1 MSSPLTAVMKY
12 DRPFADEANVGDAMQ
27 SLGALRVMGGADV
40 YLDREGL
47 HDILAPRDVLLVAA
61 GNFSEEL
68 PLGWGPRPPVKPLY
82 IGTRFSPHL
91 MTPAFVEHLR
101 AQGPIGAR
109 DPATLEL
116 LQAHSVDAYFSG
128 CLTLTLEAAPRPR
141 QGVILVDVSDAV
153 LSGLPAN
160 LSSDA
165 LLVEHVRAPGVGMAV
180 RRLAGGW
187 TEDSPWTARVGPD
200 SGWAGLATIDAVARL
215 PTKVSPL
222 LFPRA
227 DRLEDSLR
235 AVHEL
240 AHAEALL
247 ELYASAELVVT
258 SRLHCALP
266 CLALGTPVVL
276 ITPDDAYAP
285 SRYGTFTA
293 FQRRWSD
300 SEVASVDWS
309 PLPPDMGP
317 HARWLR
323 GVLRDRMGELGAPAR
338 TGGAEPGAVPA
349 PIHLAPAKEAE
360 SAAGSAPLRNKLRN
374 PLFDDWSRDDSP
386 IVFAGPTPAA
396 EDWRYFLHSRGVL
409 ADQSRR
415 TFKLGQ
421 VDVPGAPR
429 HYARIQVRQA
439 EGVAEIDLL
448 QRMDEL
454 ELLAGQT
461 GTFSAYLRASR
472 PCEAR
477 PFLLRNFGD
486 GGDTAYYDVANQP
499 FQTLDATWR
508 RLAWRFDCRSLR
520 GCSAGLGAHA
530 DLTLRIRI
538 SVPDTIVDLA
548 CPQLEVGASTTSF
561 DASVRDLSRLLK
573 R

>member
-1 MSSPLTAVMKY
+1 MPSPLTAVMKY
-12 DRPFADEANVGDAMQ
+12 DRPFTDETNVGDAMQ

-47 HDILAPRDVLLVAA
+47 HDILSPRDLLLVGV

-82 IGTRFSPHL
+82 IGTRLSPHL

-101 AQGPIGAR
+101 AHGPIGAR

-116 LQAHSVDAYFSG
+116 LQTHGVDAYFSG
-128 CLTLTLEAAPRPR
+128 CLTLTLQAAPRPR

-153 LSGLPAN
+153 VSGLPAD
-160 LSSDA
+160 LSRDA
-165 LLVEHVRAPGVGMAV
+165 LLVEHVRAPGLGMAV

-187 TEDSPWTARVGPD
+187 PEDSPWTDQVGPT
-200 SGWAGLATIDAVARL
+200 SGWAGLLTIHEVAER
-215 PTKVSPL
+215 PERISPL
-222 LFPRA
+222 LFPRV
-227 DRLEDSLR
+227 DRVEDSLR
-235 AVHEL
+235 AIHEL
-240 AHAEALL
+240 VHAEALL
-247 ELYASAELVVT
+247 ELYAGAELVVT

-285 SRYGTFTA
+285 SRYGTFTT

-309 PLPPDMGP
+309 PQPPDLGP
-317 HARWLR
+317 HAHWLR
-323 GVLRDRMGELGAPAR
+323 GALRERMDELGAPAR
-338 TGGAEPGAVPA
+338 IGEAEPRAFPA
-349 PIHLAPAKEAE
+349 PIRLAPAAGAE
-360 SAAGSAPLRNKLRN
+360 RADLVPLRNKLRN

-386 IVFAGPTPAA
+386 IVFAGSTPAA
-396 EDWRYFLHSRGVL
+396 EGWRYFLHSRRVD
-409 ADQSRR
+409 AAQSRR
-415 TFKLGQ
+415 TFRLGQ
-421 VDVPGAPR
+421 VDVPGSPR

-448 QRMDEL
+448 QRLDEL

-461 GTFSAYLRASR
+461 GTFSVYLRASR
-472 PCEAR
+472 PCDAR

-486 GGDTAYYDVANQP
+486 GGDAAYYDVASQP
-499 FQTLDATWR
+499 FQGLDPIWR
-508 RLAWRFDCRSLR
+508 RLAWRLDCRSQR
-520 GCSAGLGAHA
+520 GLLAGPGAYA
-530 DLTLRIRI
+530 DLTLRVR
-538 SVPDTIVDLA
+538 VPAPDTIVDLA
-548 CPQLEVGASTTSF
+548 CPQLEVGASVTPF
-561 DASVRDLSRLLK
+561 DASARDLSRLLG